1 MMSAIEAKDAAIS
14 VSAAAVIQ
22 ALPQPII
29 VCGDDRQIVF
39 VNYAAE
45 AFFGASQSVLI
56 RHRLDDL
63 IAFGSPI
70 ISLVETVALRRSPM
84 TEYRVLVGSSRFGD
98 ERIADVFASP
108 LTDNDGGV
116 ALLIQER
123 TMADKIDRQMVS
135 RGAARSVTGLASML
149 AHEIKNPLSGIR
161 GAAQLLEQTVTSE
174 EIPLARL
181 IREETDRI
189 VHLIDRVEVF
199 GDERPMEREPINIH
213 VVLDRVKLLARNGV
227 ARGIAFSEDYDPSLP
242 PVHGNRDQLIQVF
255 LNLVKNASESLDR
268 TQNPEI
274 KFSTAFRPGIRIA
287 VTGVSERISLPL
299 EITIEDNGPGVPADI
314 LPFLFD
320 PFVTTKQNGSGLGL
334 ALVAKIVGD
343 HGGVIDCDSRPG
355 RTKFRILLPVA
366 SGPAQNSQ
374 KEGMA

>member
-1 MMSAIEAKDAAIS
+1 MSAAAIS
-14 VSAAAVIQ
+14 TDDSLPSRSVLQ

-29 VCGDDRQIVF
+29 VLDEQRKILF

-45 AFFGASQSVLI
+45 AFFGASLSVLT
-56 RHRLDDL
+56 RQKLDDL

-70 ISLVETVALRRSPM
+70 ISLVETVMHRRAPM
-84 TEYRVLVGSSRFGD
+84 TEYRVRIGSSRFGD
-98 ERIADVFASP
+98 ERVADVFASP
-108 LTDNDGGV
+108 LSDADDRV
-116 ALLIQER
+116 AVLIQER

-135 RGAARSVTGLASML
+135 RGAARSVTGLAAML

-161 GAAQLLEQTVTSE
+161 GAAQLLEQTVSAD

-189 VHLIDRVEVF
+189 VGLIDRVEVF

-227 ARGIAFSEDYDPSLP
+227 ARGITFFEEYDPSLP
-242 PVHGNRDQLIQVF
+242 PVFGNRDQLIQVF
-255 LNLVKNASESLDR
+255 LNLVKNAAEALER
-268 TQNPEI
+268 TQKPEI
-274 KFSTAFRPGIRIA
+274 RLSTAFRPGIRISVA
-287 VTGVSERISLPL
+287 GVAERISLPL
-299 EITIEDNGPGVPADI
+299 EIVIEDNGPGVLPDT

-320 PFVTTKQNGSGLGL
+320 PFVTTKTNGSGLGL

-343 HGGVIDCDSRPG
+343 HGGVIDCESRPG
-355 RTKFRILLPVA
+355 RTRFRVLLPVA
-366 SGPAQNSQ
+366 SGAFQQSSYEVST
-374 KEGMA
+374 K